1 MVDKSS
7 STARL
12 RAHQLELGY
21 AERCVVRG
29 VEVEIRGGSFTA
41 IVGANGCGKSTLLR
55 GLARLLTPRRGA
67 VLLDG
72 ASISHL
78 KTRAVAQQ
86 IGLLPQSPISPEGI
100 TVRELVARG
109 RYPHQGL
116 LSRASAEDEA
126 VVNRAMEVTDTATL
140 ADRLVDELSGGQ
152 RQRVW
157 VATAIAQDT
166 PIMLL
171 DEPTTFLDLANQT
184 ELMNLFRDLNQQ
196 GRTMV
201 AVLHELNQAA
211 RYATDVIAMK
221 DGEVA
226 ITGTPE
232 QVFTAAN
239 LAEIFGL
246 NCLVIEDPVTGG
258 PLIVP
263 SA

>member
-1 MVDKSS
+1 
-7 STARL
+7 
-12 RAHQLELGY
+12 
-21 AERCVVRG
+21 
-29 VEVEIRGGSFTA
+29 
-41 IVGANGCGKSTLLR
+41 
-55 GLARLLTPRRGA
+55 
-67 VLLDG
+67 
-72 ASISHL
+72 
-78 KTRAVAQQ
+78 
-86 IGLLPQSPISPEGI
+86 
-100 TVRELVARG
+100 
-109 RYPHQGL
+109 
-116 LSRASAEDEA
+116 
-126 VVNRAMEVTDTATL
+126 
-140 ADRLVDELSGGQ
+140 
-152 RQRVW
+152 
-157 VATAIAQDT
+157 
-166 PIMLL
+166 
-171 DEPTTFLDLANQT
+171 
-184 ELMNLFRDLNQQ
+184 MNLFRDLNQQ